1 MDFLA
6 RKIIILLTII
16 MVAIP
21 AVHGFNADT
30 YASSSVL
37 AEGKWM
43 KISVK
48 QTGLHLISTS
58 DLRSMGFQNPSKVKI
73 YGYGGR
79 RIPDRFSQDNYIDDL
94 PLVRS
99 AMTQRGIVF
108 YAVGVD
114 TKVRAD
120 GDYFYHTL
128 NPYSTEGY
136 YFITE
141 SDEPSPSFPEEGLE
155 PGDELTTSFIEGL
168 RHETDQT
175 SPAESGHLLLGEDFR
190 LTRSRTFSFRLTD
203 VVPESEVWTRSAFFG
218 KTNSSPAQFTFT
230 ANGQTLS
237 GSTPTRIEP
246 TSEYGNEC
254 ISIHTFPADSESLN
268 FNITCSYSGSVSII
282 ALDNISVC
290 YERTLKMPS
299 SGMLVFSTEGSTPM
313 LANAT
318 SETQVWDVTD
328 PQNVIA
334 IRTTSVSGG
343 VAWTSEYFGER
354 TYAAW
359 NPAAAFLSPGRV
371 GSVAAQ
377 NLHGRSIP
385 DMVILSHPDLISQSE
400 RIADLHRNSSKQ
412 LDVLVVTPDIVYNE
426 FGSGTPDINAIRR
439 MLKMFY
445 DRGKSATDAETSN
458 TLKYF
463 LLMGGVTFDHR
474 RLTDAIRKTS
484 NTYLP
489 TWQTDASLSENSSY
503 SSDDFYSFLEDNSGV
518 QTDRDKLCIA
528 VGRIPARSLTAA
540 KVFTDR
546 LISYSNKPI
555 EGEWRSRIVL
565 LADDEDQGEHLDQTE
580 LLEQAMRT
588 NFSGKNMTYN
598 KVYLDSDE
606 KLGGVTVNARS
617 KLHRLLDDGVV
628 WWNYIG
634 HASLRELSGEGV
646 MTLSDVTNLYLKH
659 PTFFYGATCSFLH
672 WDGTELSGLEM
683 LAMSESGGV
692 IGGISAVRPVF
703 ITRNGVLSDA
713 MGRELFNRDQD
724 GKIHPVAE
732 AMRRAKNNVY
742 DTNKH
747 RYVFLGDPAMRLAV
761 PENIVTL
768 DSVGNLSTDVDE
780 EDFPVIPSLSPTLLK
795 GSVTDFQGNLLSDF
809 NGYMSLTLY
818 DAERSSTTLGRK
830 KGGGFDDKAIR
841 NFDEQGDRI
850 YAGRAK
856 VTNGQ
861 WETTVILPAEIADNF
876 RPATLL
882 MFAQNDDATLSAG
895 GVSRSLYA
903 YGLADDAIVDDN
915 PPKIEQ
921 LYLNHETFETGSTVN
936 STPMLIA
943 RISDDNG
950 FNLSSSGI
958 GHMMS
963 VRIDETT
970 NLTDVSGSF
979 TPDADGTPAGTINYS
994 LPELAPGNHTA
1005 LLKVW
1010 DVAGNSASST
1020 IDFFVDP
1027 NSAPKIFELYSD
1039 ANPAR
1044 TEANFYVV
1052 HNRPEAMLTVKIEV
1066 FDINGVLIWETS
1078 TSGRSEMYSSSP
1090 VNWNL
1095 TDRSNNRV
1103 SHGIYIYRA
1112 TVSESDSGATSSQTK
1127 RIAVSPQ

>member
-6 RKIIILLTII
+6 RKILLLLTII
-16 MVAIP
+16 TASIP
-21 AVHGFNADT
+21 AVNGFNTDT

-37 AEGKWM
+37 SEGKWV
-43 KISVK
+43 KISVE
-48 QTGLHLISTS
+48 QTGLHLLTTS
-58 DLRSMGFQNPSKVKI
+58 ELRAMGFQDLSKVRI

-79 RIPDRFSQDNYIDDL
+79 RIPDRFSIDNYIDDL
-94 PLVRS
+94 PIVRS
-99 AMTQRGIVF
+99 ATTQRGIVF

-114 TKVRAD
+114 TKTYSD
-120 GDYFYHTL
+120 GYYFYHTL
-128 NPYSTEGY
+128 NPYSTKGY

-141 SDEPSPSFPEEGLE
+141 SDEPSPSFPEEGLD
-155 PGDELTTSFIEGL
+155 PGNDYTTSFIEGL
-168 RHETDQT
+168 RHEVDQT

-190 LTRSRTFSFRLTD
+190 LTRSRTFTFRLTD
-203 VVPESEVWTRSAFFG
+203 VVPESEVWTRTSLFA
-218 KTNSSPAQFTFT
+218 KTNSAPATFTFS
-230 ANGQTLS
+230 ANGQALDNLATD
-237 GSTPTRIEP
+237 RIDP

-254 ISIHTFPADSESLN
+254 ISYHTFRADSETLN
-268 FNITCSYSGSVSII
+268 LNITCSYSGSVSVI

-290 YERTLKMPS
+290 YERSLTMPS
-299 SGMLVFSTEGSTPM
+299 AGTLMFSTDGRTPL

-318 SETQVWDVTD
+318 SDTRVWDVTD
-328 PQNVIA
+328 PQNIIA
-334 IRTTSVSGG
+334 IKTSAVSGG
-343 VAWTSEYFGER
+343 VAWTSEYTGLR

-359 NPAAAFLSPGRV
+359 NQSASFLSASKV
-371 GSVAAQ
+371 GSVSPQ
-377 NLHGRSIP
+377 NFHGRSTP
-385 DMVILSHPDLISQSE
+385 DMVILSHPDLMSQAE
-400 RIADLHRNSSKQ
+400 RIADLHRNGTEN
-412 LDVLVVTPDIVYNE
+412 LDVLIVTPETVYNE

-439 MLKMFY
+439 MLKMYY
-445 DRGKSATDAETSN
+445 DRSGSSDDSGENRS
-458 TLKYF
+458 LKYF

-474 RLTDAIRKTS
+474 ALTDAIRQSS

-489 TWQTDASLSENSSY
+489 TWQTDGSLSENSSY
-503 SSDDFYSFLEDNSGV
+503 SSDDIYSFLEDNSGV

-528 VGRIPARSLTAA
+528 VGRVPARNLSSA

-546 LISYSNKPI
+546 LLSYANTPI
-555 EGEWRSRIVL
+555 EGEWRSRVAL

-580 LLEQAMRT
+580 TLEQAMRSNHSGT
-588 NFSGKNMTYN
+588 NITFH

-617 KLHRLLDDGVV
+617 KLHRLLNDGVV

-703 ITRNGVLSDA
+703 ITRNGVLSEA
-713 MGRELFNRDQD
+713 MGQELFDRDTD
-724 GKIHPVAE
+724 GKFRPVAE
-732 AMRRAKNNVY
+732 VMRRAKNKVS
-742 DTNKH
+742 DTNKL
-747 RYVFLGDPAMRLAV
+747 RYVFLGDPAMRLAT
-761 PENIVTL
+761 PENMVTL
-768 DSVGNLSTDVDE
+768 DSVGDLSTESDE
-780 EDFPVIPSLSPTLLK
+780 ADYPVIPSLSPTTLK
-795 GSVTDFQGNLLSDF
+795 GRVTDFDGNLLADF
-809 NGYMSLTLY
+809 NGYISLTLY
-818 DAERSSTTLGRK
+818 DAERSFTTYGRTK
-830 KGGGFDDKAIR
+830 NGGYDDAAVR

-856 VTNGQ
+856 VTDGL
-861 WETTVILPAEIADNF
+861 WETTVILPAEIADNY

-882 MFAQNDDATLSAG
+882 MFAQNDGSTLSAG

-903 YGLADDAIVDDN
+903 YGLAEDAISDDN
-915 PPKIEQ
+915 PPVIEQ
-921 LYLNHETFETGSTVN
+921 IYLNHETFESGGTVN

-963 VRIDETT
+963 IRIDETT

-994 LPELAPGNHTA
+994 LPELTAGNHSA

-1010 DVAGNSASST
+1010 DIAGNSASST
-1020 IDFFVDP
+1020 VEFFVDP
-1027 NSAPKIFELYSD
+1027 NAAPKIFELYSD

-1044 TEANFYVV
+1044 TEANFYVI

-1066 FDINGVLIWETS
+1066 FDINGAYIWGTTS
-1078 TSGRSEMYSSSP
+1078 SGRSDMYSSSP

-1095 TDRSNNRV
+1095 TDHSNNRV
-1103 SHGIYIYRA
+1103 AHGIYIYRA